1 MRNAK
6 QRRTKLIFL
15 GIATAVAFY
24 FCYLLAEPFFRSIVA
39 AAILATLLHPWFR
52 RLRERFGN
60 ANWAATLSLVIV
72 IVAFIGPAILLGILV
87 EKELVAAYQWLR
99 TNTEAQNGWPAAL
112 SLWATNAA
120 GWIGVHI
127 GVSPDTLREAF
138 LSRLNEIS
146 GSFVQKAANILGGLG
161 TGIVSLVIMFV
172 AFFFLLREGSRIVR
186 GGASLLPLDA
196 DEIDILIARVEATI
210 QANVV
215 GALAVAAVQG
225 SLLALA
231 FWFLG
236 ISSPLLWALIA
247 AMCSVIPIVGSS
259 VVWIPAIVHLIATGS
274 WVKGLILLG
283 WAGGLVSL
291 ADNIIRPWVLS
302 DRVNL
307 PPLVLFFALLGG
319 VELFGVLG
327 IFLGPV
333 ILSLAISIA
342 SLFFSELRAQ
352 GDLKPQDRWESR
364 SESIQ
369 G

>member
-1 MRNAK
+1 MPNPQ

-15 GIATAVAFY
+15 GITTALAFY

-39 AAILATLLHPWFR
+39 AAILATLMHPWFR
-52 RLRERFGN
+52 RLRERLGN
-60 ANWAATLSLVIV
+60 ANWAATVSLVIV
-72 IVAFIGPAILLGILV
+72 VVAFIGPATLLGILI
-87 EKELVAAYQWLR
+87 EKELVTAYQWLR

-112 SLWATNAA
+112 SLWSTNAA
-120 GWIGVHI
+120 GWVGVHT
-127 GVSPDTLREAF
+127 GVSPDTLRDAF

-146 GSFVQKAANILGGLG
+146 GTFVRKTANIIGGLG

-186 GGASLLPLDA
+186 GGASLLPLDG
-196 DEIDILIARVEATI
+196 DEIDALIAKVEAAI

-215 GALAVAAVQG
+215 GVLAVAAVQG
-225 SLLALA
+225 TLLAIA
-231 FWFLG
+231 FLVLG
-236 ISSPLLWALIA
+236 VPSPLLWALIA
-247 AMCSVIPIVGSS
+247 AMCSVIPMIGSS
-259 VVWIPAIVHLIATGS
+259 VVWVPAIIYLIATGS
-274 WVKGLILLG
+274 WIKGLILLG
-283 WAGGLVSL
+283 WAAGVVSL
-291 ADNIIRPWVLS
+291 ADNLIRPWILS

-342 SLFFSELRAQ
+342 ALFFGELRAQ
-352 GDLKPQDRWESR
+352 GDLKPRERLESR
-364 SESIQ
+364 N
-369 G
+369 